1 MIGQGIKKEGA
12 WDVFSD
18 LGSRVD
24 GSAKWMTGEHRLR
37 SRFGEGAAW
46 SFSAVLSEVLGDAQG
61 NWVWGTDVQRTD
73 IGVQVVETDL
83 VVEAL

>member
-1 MIGQGIKKEGA
+1 MGRGSRREGA
-12 WDVFSD
+12 WDIVSD

-24 GSAKWMTGEHRLR
+24 GSAKWMMGEHRLR
-37 SRFGEGAAW
+37 SRFGEEAAW
-46 SFSAVLSEVLGDAQG
+46 SFLAVLSEVLEGAQG
-61 NWVWGTDVQRTD
+61 NWVWGTDVQRTG

>member
-73 IGVQVVETDL
+73 TADVIMKLKLE
-83 VVEAL
+83 

>member
-1 MIGQGIKKEGA
+1 MGRGSRGEGA
-12 WDVFSD
+12 WSIVSD

-24 GSAKWMTGEHRLR
+24 GSANWMMGEHRLR
-37 SRFGEGAAW
+37 SRFGEEAAW
-46 SFSAVLSEVLGDAQG
+46 SFLAVLSEVLEDAQG
-61 NWVWGTDVQRTD
+61 SWVWGVEAQRTG